1 MIKSYNQFCCGQ
13 SNILYFDTTFTSP
26 SHALQNYDIDSL
38 FSAIYYEHSSPV
50 MIMTTT
56 IPVTYVATSSA
67 VRTTTS
73 NELPSAMT
81 IDDIYFKS
89 IFKYILTSYESPST
103 VIKVSP
109 AVSIADEAIST
120 VTKTPTVSYHSSNY
134 FSLILRFESSRQF
147 NQITLVFLRLLSL
160 YRTLHLF
167 ITSLLL
173 LISNP
178 YFDTISC

>member
-73 NELPSAMT
+73 NELTSTMT
-81 IDDIYFKS
+81 IYDIYFNTTFD
-89 IFKYILTSYESPST
+89 INTVHDELYDLTMVDYYSNDMMPQ
-103 VIKVSP
+103 
-109 AVSIADEAIST
+109 
-120 VTKTPTVSYHSSNY
+120 SS
-134 FSLILRFESSRQF
+134 
-147 NQITLVFLRLLSL
+147 
-160 YRTLHLF
+160 
-167 ITSLLL
+167 
-173 LISNP
+173 
-178 YFDTISC
+178 